1 MLASG
6 EPQLSLGGQVGAGVV
21 SVVPV
26 FEGLALK
33 HAILQQEVNRAAVY
47 DSLRADYFNLAA
59 VWR

>member
-1 MLASG
+1 M
-6 EPQLSLGGQVGAGVV
+6 GAGVV

-33 HAILQQEVNRAAVY
+33 HAVLQQEVNRAAVY
-47 DSLRADYFNLAA
+47 DSLRADHFNLAA